1 MSNLLLADPALATV
15 KGWWIGIIIGVTI
28 VAVVVFCVMTIIT
41 QAHKIAGQASL
52 GSRGMLDAY
61 ANTMAVWKL
70 RDINRSATGI
80 WRSAE
85 TARKVLEGK

>member
-1 MSNLLLADPALATV
+1 MSYLMLAGPALASTR
-15 KGWWIGIIIGVTI
+15 GWWLGIIIGVTI
-28 VAVVVFCVMTIIT
+28 VTVIVILAMTIIT
-41 QAHKIAGQASL
+41 LATKIGRQATD
-52 GSRGMLDAY
+52 GSEGMLAAY
-61 ANTMAVWKL
+61 SNTMPVWYL